1 MKGINL
7 FCKTPASTAIC
18 NSTGQ
23 KSMVRHGIR
32 DLDHQVPHV
41 SDEQWIKRPS
51 RSQPPS
57 KPNCHY
63 HQKSRKSPTTQPQL
77 TTPPGSS
84 RYVLNH
90 SAIYDRDVLPSDFSS
105 LPAFLPVDSRKGDES
120 PAIKSSPP
128 ATPNEQVVVLKV
140 SLHCKG
146 CEGKV
151 KKHISRMEGV
161 RSFSIDFPKKKVT
174 VIGDVTPFGVLAS
187 ISKVKNAEFWPSP
200 SSSFSASDC

>member
-41 SDEQWIKRPS
+41 SDEQWIKPPS
-51 RSQPPS
+51 PSQPS

-63 HQKSRKSPTTQPQL
+63 QQKSRKSSTTQPQL

-84 RYVLNH
+84 RYLLNH

-120 PAIKSSPP
+120 PAIKSSQP
-128 ATPNEQVVVLKV
+128 ATPNEQVFV
-140 SLHCKG
+140 
-146 CEGKV
+146 
-151 KKHISRMEGV
+151 HI
-161 RSFSIDFPKKKVT
+161 
-174 VIGDVTPFGVLAS
+174 L
-187 ISKVKNAEFWPSP
+187 
-200 SSSFSASDC
+200 SSFFHFCYYIMWVPLIRGVPR